1 MIFNKTILIATAVA
15 LVYSESVAAAAPP
28 AAAPAAPPAAPPAVP
43 QSFAV
48 PTSNFAWKNEYPFGL
63 SKPTPK
69 PEWLALIKD
78 DPAMQIVPN
87 VLTAGKKIY
96 FFRLP
101 SKIIFTYAFFF
112 YRWYYSKR

>member
-15 LVYSESVAAAAPP
+15 LVYSESVAAAAP
-28 AAAPAAPPAAPPAVP
+28 AAPPAVT

-48 PTSNFAWKNEYPFGL
+48 PTSKFAWKNEYPFGL

-87 VLTAGKKIY
+87 VLTVGK
-96 FFRLP
+96 
-101 SKIIFTYAFFF
+101 
-112 YRWYYSKR
+112 

>member
-15 LVYSESVAAAAPP
+15 LVYSESVAAAAAAAPP
-28 AAAPAAPPAAPPAVP
+28 AAAPPAVT

-48 PTSNFAWKNEYPFGL
+48 PASKFAWKNEYPFGL

-78 DPAMQIVPN
+78 DPAMHIVPN
-87 VLTAGKKIY
+87 VLTVGK
-96 FFRLP
+96 
-101 SKIIFTYAFFF
+101 
-112 YRWYYSKR
+112 